1 MLKKILTNHFV
12 IAGIIIFLLMF
23 FIGIFGISLSWSE
36 SLLIAAVIT
45 VVGIGTMW
53 WQDFWPF

>member
-1 MLKKILTNHFV
+1 MLKKLLTNHFV

-36 SLLIAAVIT
+36 SLLVAAVIT
-45 VVGIGTMW
+45 VIGVGAMW